1 MLLITH
7 WPLASPSLT
16 SPSLK
21 MFSIFRRV
29 HVFLPF
35 PRILLVCFQNLNLLL
50 CVGKLPSIWHCC
62 IVTFLS
68 HPPSPPPI
76 CLTHQRGRNTASCFW
91 KSFPAYLSKKVV
103 LLPLDFFEKINLPTG
118 GQVDSWQEGGTK
130 LLLEKSGYLQFFNLQ
145 GGPTTG

>member
-1 MLLITH
+1 MLGITH
-7 WPLASPSLT
+7 WPLTTQLWHKPIFDQSVFVMQ
-16 SPSLK
+16 
-21 MFSIFRRV
+21 MFSSA
-29 HVFLPF
+29 F